1 MSIELT
7 ASEKIARIRSDFRMG
22 VAVGFLSGQEKWLVA
37 SAEAITISRFNGMR
51 QLGSIELTI
60 TDWRAQ
66 TLSTWATDGDIARL
80 AVPDDK
86 GLEWIQ
92 SVCDPSERFQYAT
105 QRTFYSY
112 IWWKNLTFL
121 ALHWQFAEM
130 AHLIPSVIAINVTNQ
145 DIIGDLIL
153 LI

>member
-7 ASEKIARIRSDFRMG
+7 ASEKIARIRSDLRMG

-66 TLSTWATDGDIARL
+66 TLSTWATDGDIA
-80 AVPDDK
+80 
-86 GLEWIQ
+86 
-92 SVCDPSERFQYAT
+92 
-105 QRTFYSY
+105 
-112 IWWKNLTFL
+112 
-121 ALHWQFAEM
+121 
-130 AHLIPSVIAINVTNQ
+130 
-145 DIIGDLIL
+145 
-153 LI
+153 

>member
-1 MSIELT
+1 MRACKCQLNLRHQKKLHEF
-7 ASEKIARIRSDFRMG
+7 RSDFRMG

-80 AVPDDK
+80 
-86 GLEWIQ
+86 
-92 SVCDPSERFQYAT
+92 VCA
-105 QRTFYSY
+105 
-112 IWWKNLTFL
+112 
-121 ALHWQFAEM
+121 
-130 AHLIPSVIAINVTNQ
+130 
-145 DIIGDLIL
+145 
-153 LI
+153 

>member
-1 MSIELT
+1 M
-7 ASEKIARIRSDFRMG
+7 
-22 VAVGFLSGQEKWLVA
+22 AVGFISGQEKWLVA
-37 SAEAITISRFNGMR
+37 SAEAITIGRFNGMR

-92 SVCDPSERFQYAT
+92 IGR
-105 QRTFYSY
+105 
-112 IWWKNLTFL
+112 
-121 ALHWQFAEM
+121 
-130 AHLIPSVIAINVTNQ
+130 AHV
-145 DIIGDLIL
+145 
-153 LI
+153 

>member
-22 VAVGFLSGQEKWLVA
+22 VAVGFISGQEKWLVA

-92 SVCDPSERFQYAT
+92 SVCDPSNDFNT
-105 QRTFYSY
+105 PLQRAFYSY
-112 IWWKNLTFL
+112 IWWK
-121 ALHWQFAEM
+121 
-130 AHLIPSVIAINVTNQ
+130 I
-145 DIIGDLIL
+145 
-153 LI
+153 

>member
-7 ASEKIARIRSDFRMG
+7 ASEKIARIRSDLRMG

-51 QLGSIELTI
+51 ELGSIELTI

-80 AVPDDK
+80 AVPDGK

-92 SVCDPSERFQYAT
+92 AVCDLVMILMYHSKDLLLLYLAE
-105 QRTFYSY
+105 
-112 IWWKNLTFL
+112 NLTFL
-121 ALHWQFAEM
+121 ALHWQSARW
-130 AHLIPSVIAINVTNQ
+130 HI
-145 DIIGDLIL
+145 
-153 LI
+153 